1 MKNQIIVAV
10 LFLVSATFTQAQNS
24 KNCSDPIDLKTK
36 GFLGFGKEAEK
47 EKTIARFLEQKISDT
62 STYSKSFEIGKY
74 QFVKTKTDWEIYRK
88 NDSGKYELRSDLKF
102 PIKVFADHPIYVSQ
116 RPNSILEVRRNT
128 DDTYSKSF
136 TVQFKDKEIV
146 IQDGAMKSILLC
158 PKTAKSTAP
167 AIKNG
172 ASAVGK

>member
-10 LFLVSATFTQAQNS
+10 LFCISATFVQAQNS

-62 STYSKSFEIGKY
+62 STYNKSFEIGKY

-88 NDSGKYELRSDLKF
+88 NDSGKYELRTDLKF

-128 DDTYSKSF
+128 DDTYSKSL

-146 IQDGAMKSILLC
+146 IQDGVMKSIPLC
-158 PKTAKSTAP
+158 TTPAK
-167 AIKNG
+167 
-172 ASAVGK
+172 ASAAGNKNSPAGTGK